1 MQGLSSFRYCIFRVS
16 CQSSQAN
23 SISISHLS
31 VSAGLY
37 VHTTS
42 GFLRRFLAGWLL
54 LLFTSRDISPKS
66 SQHRT
71 LCNSPSSCLSLSNAG
86 ITGVCQHFCLDLFS
100 VVIVFF
106 LYTGLYVALAGFKL
120 KRSPAYASLSNG
132 TKGECHHTQQ
142 SFLDSVQPVVITKVL
157 QPTNPHLHPSSHLE
171 GGSAPTVCPFCLPS

>member
-1 MQGLSSFRYCIFRVS
+1 MYLLGVCVPRYFHRSWCSTSILLMQGLSSFRYCIFRVS

-42 GFLRRFLAGWLL
+42 GFLRRFLAGWQL

-86 ITGVCQHFCLDLFS
+86 ITGVCQHFCLD
-100 VVIVFF
+100 VFCCYCF
-106 LYTGLYVALAGFKL
+106 LSLHRPLC
-120 KRSPAYASLSNG
+120 SPGWLQ
-132 TKGECHHTQQ
+132 TQE
-142 SFLDSVQPVVITKVL
+142 ITRL
-157 QPTNPHLHPSSHLE
+157 
-171 GGSAPTVCPFCLPS
+171 CLPE